1 MYFTDC
7 IKHIYNVSLM
17 DAFAYFS
24 DGHVSVH
31 LSMLWKLVLK
41 KLDTC
46 FETSNT
52 SRHHVSFFFFFYEKS
67 TGQIGEQLNT
77 FWLSRF
83 TFTQQFWGPH
93 LVFWENV
100 MVLSFYKGS
109 ISEVTSATLTFWEEP
124 RRSTRERAWSRIIW
138 KVAER
143 FHSSPSERNP
153 QPSSV

>member
-1 MYFTDC
+1 MYFTNC
-7 IKHIYNVSLM
+7 IKHIYNVRLM

-41 KLDTC
+41 RLDTC

-52 SRHHVSFFFFFYEKS
+52 SQQRVFFCCCCEKS

-77 FWLSRF
+77 FWLSWF
-83 TFTQQFWGPH
+83 TFTQQFWRPH

-100 MVLSFYKGS
+100 MVLSFYRQRLWANVCYSCSLRGP
-109 ISEVTSATLTFWEEP
+109 EAGHL
-124 RRSTRERAWSRIIW
+124 W
-138 KVAER
+138 KK
-143 FHSSPSERNP
+143 FHPGPLERNP
-153 QPSSV
+153 QPRSVWQLHHR